1 MLQPLGEHRGG
12 MEVFL
17 VKQVERCRKKSK
29 DYREERMDEYWEL
42 LYVFISSNNQNYKS

>member
-12 MEVFL
+12 G